1 MKSLLEV
8 FFSGSKLSSANLVL
22 GAKPEVK
29 FPVVLNHLQPEGKRN
44 LKGRGRM
51 EKKRREEKMGHK
63 PHRLRSQRGKHLEKH
78 GRQNVQKL
86 KS

>member
-51 EKKRREEKMGHK
+51 EKKIEEKRKWDTNHIDLGVKEENIWRNMA
-63 PHRLRSQRGKHLEKH
+63 GKMY
-78 GRQNVQKL
+78 RN
-86 KS
+86 